1 MDLLLYGDS
10 IFESF
15 LGNLMGQPNADWAG
29 VADVWNKHH
38 GGSKAKV
45 LAISG
50 MSMLQQQH
58 MHAAAAALIMCR
70 SCAVPIMCSAWL
82 DHDHAYSSRRCIS
95 LHVTLLP
102 DYEPC
107 IHYHLLLQCQPAC
120 DRKELCGGI
129 ECMQP

>member
-15 LGNLMGQPNADWAG
+15 LGTLMGQPNADWAG

-82 DHDHAYSSRRCIS
+82 EHDHAYSSRRCIS
-95 LHVTLLP
+95 LHVLIISLAYIIIYCCSVSLHVT
-102 DYEPC
+102 
-107 IHYHLLLQCQPAC
+107 
-120 DRKELCGGI
+120 RKSCEVGLSVCSLKL
-129 ECMQP
+129 

>member
-38 GGSKAKV
+38 SGSKAKV

-50 MSMLQQQH
+50 MSIIQQQH
-58 MHAAAAALIMCR
+58 MHAAAAALIMCG
-70 SCAVPIMCSAWL
+70 AWL
-82 DHDHAYSSRRCIS
+82 DRDHAYSSRRCIS

-102 DYEPC
+102 DYNPC

-120 DRKELCGGI
+120 DRKEL
-129 ECMQP
+129 